1 MLLKDNYIGPHHI
14 GIKSGNNEELS
25 NWYQSV
31 LGYELVSKHMVKKDP
46 DLQITFLKCGNLTI
60 ELIQNGDGK
69 NVDQLSHGHIDHFAM
84 RSSHP
89 ENAMLAFKKKNI
101 PIFEADGDKP
111 AHLANF
117 FDDGVSYV
125 VGLSPNGEKVEV
137 SHIHGQDNKANPMW
151 ENWAHLGIP
160 LVNLEESTQFYEK
173 LGFAVSGS
181 GYVDTDDGRIKANFL
196 KQGDLQLEL
205 YQLVGEGLKE
215 IKTRQ
220 HGIIDHIAIEVKD
233 LPKALIELKENG
245 LAPDNLEISTLDFS
259 GKAYQ
264 MFFIYGPMGE
274 KIEISQVS
282 D

>member
-14 GIKSGNNEELS
+14 GIKTRDIDELAS
-25 NWYQSV
+25 WYQSV
-31 LGYELVSKHMVKKDP
+31 LGYELDSQHLVKKDP
-46 DLQITFLKCGNLTI
+46 DLKIAFLSCGNLTI

-84 RSSHP
+84 RSSDP
-89 ENAMLAFKKKNI
+89 ENAMQAFKEKNI

-117 FDDGVSYV
+117 FDAGVSYV

-137 SHIHGQDNKANPMW
+137 SHIHGQDNHANPMW
-151 ENWAHLGIP
+151 GNWAHLGIP
-160 LVNLEESTQFYEK
+160 LVDLEESTQFYEK

-196 KQGDLQLEL
+196 KQGNLQLEL
-205 YQLVGEGLKE
+205 YQLVGEGLEE

-220 HGIIDHIAIEVKD
+220 HGIIDHIAIAVKD
-233 LPKALIELKENG
+233 LSVALKQIKDSG
-245 LAPDNLEISTLDFS
+245 LAPDELEISTLDFS
-259 GKAYQ
+259 GEAYH

-274 KIEISQVS
+274 KIEISQAS